1 MDKYLWFLALN
12 LVTDVSKR
20 FKTVVLVV
28 AAVLALVPELVVHLE
43 PMMLVD
49 VIQQLAL
56 AVVTRLVN
64 WFLALSLVTGC

>member
-49 VIQQLAL
+49 VIQQLAV
-56 AVVTRLVN
+56 AVVTRLVS

>member
-1 MDKYLWFLALN
+1 M
-12 LVTDVSKR
+12 
-20 FKTVVLVV
+20 LVV

-49 VIQQLAL
+49 VIQQLAV
-56 AVVTRLVN
+56 AVVTRLVS